1 MAEWLKAAVLKTVES
16 LRAPGV
22 RIPLSPPITMQPY
35 GGYQLIKIL
44 LVDDHELVRLGIKR
58 LLQDVMGLKVVGEAG
73 TGEEAI
79 KLAKET
85 IPDVVLM
92 DVQMPGIGGL
102 EATRKMIRH
111 NPDIK
116 VLALT
121 IYGDEPY
128 PSRLLQAGAVGY
140 ITKGCAAEEMIR
152 AVRTVHSGQRYI
164 STDIAQQLALKRF
177 TKSELSPI
185 DLLSERELQIML
197 MITSGQKVQEISNK
211 LCLSP
216 KTVNSYRYRIF
227 EKLGIHSDVELTLTA
242 MRLGLVEGHKS
253 SSEEVS

>member
-1 MAEWLKAAVLKTVES
+1 M
-16 LRAPGV
+16 
-22 RIPLSPPITMQPY
+22 
-35 GGYQLIKIL
+35 IKIL

-58 LLQDVMGLKVVGEAG
+58 LLQDVSGLKVVGEAG
-73 TGEEAI
+73 TGEEAVR
-79 KLAKET
+79 LAKEC

-102 EATRKMIRH
+102 EATRKMVRH

-152 AVRTVHSGQRYI
+152 AIRTVNSGQRYI
-164 STDIAQQLALKRF
+164 SSDIAQQLALKRF
-177 TKSELSPI
+177 SKSENSPLDI
-185 DLLSERELQIML
+185 LSERELQIML

-227 EKLGIHSDVELTLTA
+227 EKLGIHSDVELTLLA
-242 MRLGLVEGHKS
+242 IRLGIVEGHKS
-253 SSEEVS
+253 VTEES

>member
-1 MAEWLKAAVLKTVES
+1 
-16 LRAPGV
+16 
-22 RIPLSPPITMQPY
+22 
-35 GGYQLIKIL
+35 LIKIL

-58 LLQDVMGLKVVGEAG
+58 LLQDVHGLKVVGEAS

-79 KLAKET
+79 RLAKET

-102 EATRKMIRH
+102 EATRKMVRH

-152 AVRTVHSGQRYI
+152 AIRTIHSGQRYI
-164 STDIAQQLALKRF
+164 SSDIAQQLALKRF
-177 TKSELSPI
+177 TKAEASPLDI
-185 DLLSERELQIML
+185 LSERELQIML
-197 MITSGQKVQEISNK
+197 MITSGQKVQDISNK

-216 KTVNSYRYRIF
+216 KTVNSYRYRVF
-227 EKLGIHSDVELTLTA
+227 EKLGIHSDVELTLLA
-242 MRLGLVEGHKS
+242 IRLGLVEGHKS
-253 SSEEVS
+253 TVDEV

>member
-1 MAEWLKAAVLKTVES
+1 M
-16 LRAPGV
+16 
-22 RIPLSPPITMQPY
+22 
-35 GGYQLIKIL
+35 IKIL

-58 LLQDVMGLKVVGEAG
+58 LLQDVSGLKVVGEAS
-73 TGEEAI
+73 TGEEAVR
-79 KLAKET
+79 LSKEC

-102 EATRKMIRH
+102 EATRKMVRH

-140 ITKGCAAEEMIR
+140 MTKGCAADEMIR
-152 AVRTVHSGQRYI
+152 AIRTVHSGQRYI
-164 STDIAQQLALKRF
+164 SSDIAQQLALKRF
-177 TKSELSPI
+177 TKAEDSPLDI
-185 DLLSERELQIML
+185 LSERELQIML
-197 MITSGQKVQEISNK
+197 MITSGQKVQEISSK

-216 KTVNSYRYRIF
+216 KTVNSYRYRVF
-227 EKLGIHSDVELTLTA
+227 EKLSINSDVELTLLA
-242 MRLGLVEGHKS
+242 IRLGLLEGHKAT
-253 SSEEVS
+253 SEES

>member
-1 MAEWLKAAVLKTVES
+1 M
-16 LRAPGV
+16 
-22 RIPLSPPITMQPY
+22 
-35 GGYQLIKIL
+35 

-58 LLQDVMGLKVVGEAG
+58 LLQDVSGLKVVGEAG
-73 TGEEAI
+73 TGEEAVR
-79 KLAKET
+79 LAKEC

-102 EATRKMIRH
+102 EATRKMVRH

-152 AVRTVHSGQRYI
+152 AIRTVNSGQRYI
-164 STDIAQQLALKRF
+164 SSDIAQQLALKRF
-177 TKSELSPI
+177 SKSENSPLDI
-185 DLLSERELQIML
+185 LSERELQIML

-227 EKLGIHSDVELTLTA
+227 EKLGIHSDVELTLLA
-242 MRLGLVEGHKS
+242 IRLGIVEGHKS
-253 SSEEVS
+253 VTEES